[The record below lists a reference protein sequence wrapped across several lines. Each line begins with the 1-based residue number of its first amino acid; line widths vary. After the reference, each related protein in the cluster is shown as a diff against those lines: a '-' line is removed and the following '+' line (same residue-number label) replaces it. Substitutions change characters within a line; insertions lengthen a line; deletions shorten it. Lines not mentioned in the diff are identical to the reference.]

1 MKEFLQF
8 RERFTSALL
17 RATMLVALLFG
28 VVTHASAQSQ
38 VTGKVTDKD
47 GLPLIGATIVV
58 SGTTNGVLTDQNG
71 KYVINVPSKESI
83 LEIEYLGYAAQK
95 VMVGTKTVIDVIM
108 QSDTQLVEEVV
119 VIGYGETKK
128 SDLTGSVTNVK
139 MADVKDAPVS
149 SIDQALQGRV
159 AGADIMST
167 SGDPTAATSIRI
179 RGTRSI
185 TASNEPLIVVDGII
199 DAVKDMGDINPAD
212 IESISVLKD
221 ASSTAIYGAQ
231 GSNGVIIVTTKKGT
245 PTVTKP
251 NIVFGTNL
259 GFSML
264 ARNLDTM
271 NAMEFAQYRVEVDEY
286 NAKYA
291 ATNLP
296 SGTYRDP
303 ESKG

>member
-47 GLPLIGATIVV
+47 GLPLIGA
-58 SGTTNGVLTDQNG
+58 TNGVLTDQNG

-185 TASNEPLIVVDGII
+185 TASNEPLIVVDGHRCSE
-199 DAVKDMGDINPAD
+199 G
-212 IESISVLKD
+212 
-221 ASSTAIYGAQ
+221 YG
-231 GSNGVIIVTTKKGT
+231 
-245 PTVTKP
+245 
-251 NIVFGTNL
+251 
-259 GFSML
+259 
-264 ARNLDTM
+264 
-271 NAMEFAQYRVEVDEY
+271 
-286 NAKYA
+286 
-291 ATNLP
+291 
-296 SGTYRDP
+296 
-303 ESKG
+303 